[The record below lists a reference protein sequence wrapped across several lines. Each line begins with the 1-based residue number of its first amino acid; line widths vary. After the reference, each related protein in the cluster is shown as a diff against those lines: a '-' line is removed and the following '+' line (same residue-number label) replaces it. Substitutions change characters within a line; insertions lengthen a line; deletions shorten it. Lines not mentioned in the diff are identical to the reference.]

1 MLILFYEQLL
11 QQVII
16 REVVNAH
23 GFADIGQ
30 GGGSGLFSHGAAF
43 LQDLHDLGQALL
55 PLLAA
60 VADGLQLGLHDGI
73 QELLDLHVAQTAAL
87 IVSLELIEVLVLR
100 QELGEVLR
108 GG

>member
-1 MLILFYEQLL
+1 MPLLKAFLSFQQRHYVYNSLL

-16 REVVNAH
+16 RKVVNSH

-60 VADGLQLGLHDGI
+60 VADGLQLGLSK
-73 QELLDLHVAQTAAL
+73 LK
-87 IVSLELIEVLVLR
+87 
-100 QELGEVLR
+100 
-108 GG
+108 